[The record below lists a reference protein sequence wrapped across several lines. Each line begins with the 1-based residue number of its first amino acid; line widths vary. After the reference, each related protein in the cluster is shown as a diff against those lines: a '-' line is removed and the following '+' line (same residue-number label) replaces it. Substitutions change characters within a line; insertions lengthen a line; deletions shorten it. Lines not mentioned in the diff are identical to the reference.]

1 MKAKEGAREAY
12 QHRPRAF
19 AAPKPDTT
27 TGPIFGLI
35 APGLPEAG
43 DGFQQVTRKR
53 ARVATTKE
61 GYGVR
66 GRPTFVAAAGK
77 DLSQT
82 RLNLLPVSQA
92 PGIDWA
98 GLPSLS
104 SQVTA
109 TTTTVATA
117 TTTAIEAT
125 TAAPQPLQAAQGP
138 QAPQA
143 SREQV
148 YGSQVMEVDELQ
160 I

>member
-1 MKAKEGAREAY
+1 M
-12 QHRPRAF
+12 
-19 AAPKPDTT
+19 
-27 TGPIFGLI
+27 
-35 APGLPEAG
+35 
-43 DGFQQVTRKR
+43 TRKR

-82 RLNLLPVSQA
+82 RLNLLPASQA
-92 PGIDWA
+92 PEINWA

-104 SQVTA
+104 SQVIATA
-109 TTTTVATA
+109 TTVATA